1 MSTGVRWLLVSA
13 IAIVLVS
20 ITILTRNIQLTRI
33 HRQML
38 RIAGR
43 VMLIA
48 SLLIFLLGLSPLNAI
63 PLLFG
68 LVILILAPFLA
79 DLWIWLKLLDQETKN
94 R

>member
-33 HRQML
+33 HREML

-68 LVILILAPFLA
+68 LVILILAPILA
-79 DLWIWLKLLDQETKN
+79 ALWIWLKLLDQETKN